1 MSADIPAAGSTLL
14 HVDRVN
20 KRFGAVVAAADI
32 TLSIGRGECV
42 SLINPDSWRGVQ
54 NDK

>member
-1 MSADIPAAGSTLL
+1 MSADISEVSPTLL

-32 TLSIGRGECV
+32 MMIVHTGE
-42 SLINPDSWRGVQ
+42 
-54 NDK
+54 